1 MLTNEEIDEIEKK
14 FESMTMTF
22 DDLYLLES
30 HIFEIGEVQDEYGD
44 GIPHDVAVN
53 LNADLE
59 RIISICTEFL
69 KKQGVY
75 SFPKKGVDNEQ

>member
-1 MLTNEEIDEIEKK
+1 MLTNEQIDWIEKR
-14 FESMTMTF
+14 FENMTMTF

-30 HIFEIGEVQDEYGD
+30 HILEIGKVQDEYGD
-44 GIPHDVAVN
+44 TLPSDVAIN

-59 RIISICTEFL
+59 RIITICTEFL

-75 SFPKKGVDNEQ
+75 SFPKKSVDND

>member
-1 MLTNEEIDEIEKK
+1 MLTNEEIDEIEKR
-14 FESMTMTF
+14 FENMTMTF